1 MNEIVSPA
9 LANPVLVNPV
19 LVNPLAQECLRH
31 LLRVWFEFERRL
43 NQVPILKRLQSNNFC
58 NEDYQ
63 NLLRHLRQQVIE
75 GSRWIARSASS
86 FDRDFSDVRSLIISH
101 AADEHRDYEMLERD
115 YVAAGG
121 IAEDIRSARRN
132 PGSEALHGFLMY
144 RASQPNPGDM
154 LGAMWI
160 IEGLG
165 EKMASEWASRIAEQI
180 DAGNSATN
188 FMRYHGGNDDAHMN
202 KLYRL
207 LDRLCSGQS
216 EVDDIVRTATV
227 VARLYVMQLE
237 EIENDYAA

>member
-1 MNEIVSPA
+1 MSEAIS
-9 LANPVLVNPV
+9 PVLEN
-19 LVNPLAQECLRH
+19 LRAQECLRH

-43 NQVPILKRLQSNNFC
+43 NQVPILKRMEQGVFC

-75 GSRWIARSASS
+75 GARWITRCASS
-86 FDRDFSDVRSLIISH
+86 FDREFSDVRSLIISH
-101 AADEHRDYEMLERD
+101 AADEHRDYEMLDRD

-121 IAEDIRSARRN
+121 CAEDIRSATRN
-132 PGSEALHGFLMY
+132 AGSEALHGFLMY
-144 RASQPNPGDM
+144 RASQPNPADM

-165 EKMASEWASRIAEQI
+165 EKMASEWAARIAEQI
-180 DAGNSATN
+180 DAGSNATT
-188 FMRYHGGNDDAHMN
+188 FMRYHGGNDDAHME

-207 LDRLCSGQS
+207 LDRLCCSQS
-216 EVDDIVRTATV
+216 NVDAILRTANV

>member
-1 MNEIVSPA
+1 MSEAIS
-9 LANPVLVNPV
+9 PVLEN
-19 LVNPLAQECLRH
+19 LRAQECLRH

-43 NQVPILKRLQSNNFC
+43 NQVPILKRMEQGVFC

-75 GSRWIARSASS
+75 GARWITRCASS
-86 FDRDFSDVRSLIISH
+86 FDREFSDVRSLIIGH
-101 AADEHRDYEMLERD
+101 AADEHRDYEMIERD

-121 IAEDIRSARRN
+121 CVEDIQSAPRN
-132 PGSEALHGFLMY
+132 AGSEALHGFLMY
-144 RASQPNPGDM
+144 RASQPNPADM

-165 EKMASEWASRIAEQI
+165 EKMASDWAVRIAEQI
-180 DAGNSATN
+180 DAGSNATT
-188 FMRYHGGNDDAHMN
+188 FMRYHGSNDDTHME

-207 LDRLCSGQS
+207 LERLCGSRS
-216 EVDDIVRTATV
+216 NVDAILRTATV